1 MTALVPRL
9 FGEFADW
16 FESDFPLR
24 PFLPHEGHL
33 IRVEDARTDKEYLIR
48 AELPGLDPEQDIQV
62 SVDDGYL
69 TVLAERREHKEET
82 HRSEF
87 RYGMLRRAL
96 RLPAAADAEHITAA
110 YEKGV
115 LTVTVPLAMPA
126 STGRKI
132 PVKAAVE

>member
-33 IRVEDARTDKEYLIR
+33 IRVEDARTDKEYLVR

-62 SVDDGYL
+62 SVGDGYL
-69 TVLAERREHKEET
+69 TIVAERREHKEET

-87 RYGMLRRAL
+87 RYGMLRRAV
-96 RLPAAADAEHITAA
+96 RLPVTADAENISAA
-110 YEKGV
+110 YDKGV
-115 LTVTVPLAMPA
+115 LTVIVPLATPA
-126 STGRKI
+126 PTGRRI
-132 PVKAAVE
+132 PVTAVVE